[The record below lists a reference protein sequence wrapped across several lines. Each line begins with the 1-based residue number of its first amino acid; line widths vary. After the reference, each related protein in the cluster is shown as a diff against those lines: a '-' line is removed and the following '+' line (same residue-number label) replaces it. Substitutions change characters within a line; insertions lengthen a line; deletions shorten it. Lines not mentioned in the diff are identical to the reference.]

1 LRTNT
6 LGLKVINDFVAVELV
21 ARCEESFAARLLVVV
36 DQVSVRHKHEALIKV
51 LLPRVTHM

>member
-1 LRTNT
+1 M
-6 LGLKVINDFVAVELV
+6 NDFVAVELV

-51 LLPRVTHM
+51 LLPRVTHV